1 MVRSRGSIMAGMRP
15 SNRIPMRTSKDGPF
29 WHTNE
34 NRNCDTTQHKM
45 SILRD
50 WNTAQLSKISTH
62 HDACRFSPCP
72 HKQGRQTWH
81 NQDAG
86 EASLYDSRMVPE
98 DRGHAQNVIPSTQAG
113 DTNSFCALIRWRRTE
128 LSALTSELWFN
139 NAHIEKHIKILQP
152 ITNLQM

>member
-1 MVRSRGSIMAGMRP
+1 MVRSRGSMMAGMRP

-50 WNTAQLSKISTH
+50 WNTAQLSKIN
-62 HDACRFSPCP
+62 SPRRLQILSMP
-72 HKQGRQTWH
+72 TQTGATDLTQSGRWWSVSLWQQDGPWGQGTCTERYPKHT
-81 NQDAG
+81 
-86 EASLYDSRMVPE
+86 SRRYE
-98 DRGHAQNVIPSTQAG
+98 QLL
-113 DTNSFCALIRWRRTE
+113 CADKME
-128 LSALTSELWFN
+128 ELWFN
-139 NAHIEKHIKILQP
+139 NAHIEKHMKILQP